1 MRKIHHKTTKECNR
15 GSWEDFLW
23 PYTMINSEN
32 FPPFSLCFDKVP
44 IENITF
50 KNTFRKS
57 LGPHNFSQLW
67 AQPADVLCAW
77 LLENASGTSGG
88 HRWNKW
94 DQWCA
99 FMFNVST

>member
-23 PYTMINSEN
+23 PYTIINSEN
-32 FPPFSLCFDKVP
+32 FPPFSLCYDKVP

-57 LGPHNFSQLW
+57 LGPQFFT
-67 AQPADVLCAW
+67 QPANVLCAW
-77 LLENASGTSGG
+77 LLENASRTSGG
-88 HRWNKW
+88 H
-94 DQWCA
+94 
-99 FMFNVST
+99 